1 MPVELS
7 AEAIRRGRGALLKG
21 EWDEARAAFEGSLG
35 AGESAAALD
44 GLARALWWLA
54 DSQGAIS
61 AWERAYTTLRRAG
74 DRDRSVRIALLLAE
88 EYGEGRG
95 NEAAANG
102 WLARARDLLAGA
114 EASAAIGWLRLAEA
128 RSMADPAASREVA
141 AEGVDLGRR
150 FGDPDLELVAL
161 GRLALAELGL
171 GQIEE
176 GMTHFDQAMAAATA
190 GEPRDLRTLGDLYC
204 SLLLGA
210 EVTLDMPRFM
220 QWNDV
225 VMTFMQRY
233 NHPAVLTFCGTCCA
247 EVLNAAGNWEEGEQW
262 LADTLDKLRSTG
274 QQARCVHPAT
284 RLASLRILQGR
295 LEEAERLLEGY
306 EDLPE
311 AVLPLVSLYL
321 SRGQTAPAAARL
333 HRRLN
338 QVGRDN
344 LVAVPL
350 LSLLVEV
357 QIARPDLDGATHTAA
372 AIDDIAQGSGN
383 ERALAEAELAM
394 GSVGVASGHAEAVDH
409 LERAIDLFTRIRMPL
424 GAARAH
430 LALARHLANRDLDR
444 AVEEARQAL
453 AAFERLGATR
463 DADAAAGFLRGL
475 GVGGR
480 TGPKLLSQLSKRE
493 VEVLR
498 LLGEG
503 LTNAEIAARLYISTK
518 TVATHVGNIFAKL
531 QLRNRSEAAAYA
543 QRYVAASAP
552 SG

>member
-1 MPVELS
+1 MEPS
-7 AEAIRRGRGALLKG
+7 TEAIRRGEAALAKG
-21 EWDEARAAFEGSLG
+21 EWDDARAAFEEGLGGS
-35 AGESAAALD
+35 ESAVALD
-44 GLARALWWLA
+44 GLARTLWWLA
-54 DSQGAIS
+54 DSQGAVS
-61 AWERAYTTLRRAG
+61 AWERAYTALRRAG
-74 DRDRSVRIALLLAE
+74 EKDRSVRIALLLAE

-114 EASAAIGWLRLAEA
+114 EASAAVGWLRLAEA
-128 RSMADPAASREVA
+128 RSISDPNAARELA
-141 AEGVDLGRR
+141 AEALDHGRR
-150 FGDPDLELVAL
+150 FADPDLELVAL

-171 GQIEE
+171 GHVDE

-233 NHPAVLTFCGTCCA
+233 SHPAVLTYCGTCCA
-247 EVLNAAGNWEEGEQW
+247 EVLNAAGKWEEGERW
-262 LADTLDKLRSTG
+262 LTDTLDKLRSTG
-274 QQARCVHPAT
+274 QRARCVHPAT

-321 SRGQTAPAAARL
+321 ARGQTALAAARL

-338 QVGRDN
+338 QVGRGN

-350 LSLLVEV
+350 LALLVEV
-357 QIARPDLDGATHTAA
+357 QVAQPDLVGAARTAGAIFDIAR
-372 AIDDIAQGSGN
+372 GSGHQ
-383 ERALAEAELAM
+383 RALAEAELAV
-394 GSVGVASGHAEAVDH
+394 GSVGVAGGRAEAVDH
-409 LERAIDLFTRIRMPL
+409 LERSIDLFTGLRMPL

-430 LALARHLANRDLDR
+430 LALARHLAERDPDR
-444 AVEEARQAL
+444 AVEEGRQAL
-453 AAFERLGATR
+453 ASFERLGATR
-463 DADAAAGFLRGL
+463 DADAAAGLLREL
-475 GVGGR
+475 GAGGR
-480 TGPKLLSQLSKRE
+480 TGPKLLAQLSKRE

-531 QLRNRSEAAAYA
+531 QMRNRAEAAAYA
-543 QRYVAASAP
+543 QRYGTASAP